1 MPLDYIR
8 LLRHLYGLYDV
19 RLDAMLETFSDA
31 EFMLEQCLAEP
42 EWDDEPLW
50 PTIQRDW
57 DFGHPA
63 IEELKVYLQAFKK
76 AVNDL
81 KKVWRDLNE
90 SYRLACARGKELEEM
105 DIFSDLTEIVEL
117 QCPILAWVDVNDLI
131 FRVFEMLNDKIP
143 ISGGHQRWPL

>member
-1 MPLDYIR
+1 M
-8 LLRHLYGLYDV
+8 
-19 RLDAMLETFSDA
+19 
-31 EFMLEQCLAEP
+31 
-42 EWDDEPLW
+42 
-50 PTIQRDW
+50 
-57 DFGHPA
+57 
-63 IEELKVYLQAFKK
+63 QAFKK

>member
-1 MPLDYIR
+1 M
-8 LLRHLYGLYDV
+8 
-19 RLDAMLETFSDA
+19 
-31 EFMLEQCLAEP
+31 
-42 EWDDEPLW
+42 
-50 PTIQRDW
+50 
-57 DFGHPA
+57 
-63 IEELKVYLQAFKK
+63 QAFKK

-143 ISGGHQRWPL
+143 ISAGHQRWPL